1 MEGNGFPRQV
11 SIFYLEIRGPI
22 LDDDHDVATILD
34 FLLFISAAAQWT
46 GLAIHIS
53 YFATRSLLPAPHSP
67 HRRRWIIFFSLR
79 SYRSPTCSFTETMF
93 FVAQLPPC
101 VSPLWSDVPR
111 VNLRRDCVPAL
122 HGRGSLACWYFPSEF
137 SRKKRKKKTNSVHAF
152 LITIS
157 SLHANVSFSQS
168 SNINSEGMQN
178 GGNTTNRR
186 IQSFWRIFSN
196 GDVFSKVG
204 ESRPR
209 KKKEGRRSIALK
221 MKRELPFLPSSSF
234 SLSLSS
240 RFSYPSAKK
249 TSPRSIF
256 NPAAKLFNWESFRRA
271 IYKPRSKIRRTRDAW
286 YIVGQ
291 DSRPLVVGWGTD
303 VAWWSPLPDGETW
316 VGGRPPAQG
325 ETDGKRKKLCETAKP
340 ALQSWDAP

>member
-1 MEGNGFPRQV
+1 MNGAGYSYKLFRHTFSPPCSTLSTSSKVNHILFSPLVSLANVLVHGNHVF
-11 SIFYLEIRGPI
+11 RGTTSS
-22 LDDDHDVATILD
+22 LRLSSLKRRSSGKFTSRLC
-34 FLLFISAAAQWT
+34 S
-46 GLAIHIS
+46 GLAWQ
-53 YFATRSLLPAPHSP
+53 R
-67 HRRRWIIFFSLR
+67 
-79 SYRSPTCSFTETMF
+79 
-93 FVAQLPPC
+93 
-101 VSPLWSDVPR
+101 VPR
-111 VNLRRDCVPAL
+111 MLIL
-122 HGRGSLACWYFPSEF
+122 S
-137 SRKKRKKKTNSVHAF
+137 KRILPKEKKKKTNSVHAF

>member
-1 MEGNGFPRQV
+1 MFRPCTAEGPSHVDTFQAN
-11 SIFYLEIRGPI
+11 
-22 LDDDHDVATILD
+22 
-34 FLLFISAAAQWT
+34 
-46 GLAIHIS
+46 
-53 YFATRSLLPAPHSP
+53 SP
-67 HRRRWIIFFSLR
+67 
-79 SYRSPTCSFTETMF
+79 E
-93 FVAQLPPC
+93 
-101 VSPLWSDVPR
+101 
-111 VNLRRDCVPAL
+111 
-122 HGRGSLACWYFPSEF
+122 
-137 SRKKRKKKTNSVHAF
+137 RKEKKKTNSVHAF

-168 SNINSEGMQN
+168 GNINSEGMQN

>member
-1 MEGNGFPRQV
+1 MNGAGYSYKLFRHTFSPPCSTLSTSSKVNHILFSPLVSLANVLVHGNHVF
-11 SIFYLEIRGPI
+11 RGTTSS
-22 LDDDHDVATILD
+22 LRLSSLKRRSSGKFTSRLC
-34 FLLFISAAAQWT
+34 S
-46 GLAIHIS
+46 GLAWQ
-53 YFATRSLLPAPHSP
+53 R
-67 HRRRWIIFFSLR
+67 
-79 SYRSPTCSFTETMF
+79 
-93 FVAQLPPC
+93 
-101 VSPLWSDVPR
+101 VPR
-111 VNLRRDCVPAL
+111 MLIL
-122 HGRGSLACWYFPSEF
+122 S
-137 SRKKRKKKTNSVHAF
+137 KRILPKEKKKKTNSVHAF

-271 IYKPRSKIRRTRDAW
+271 IYKPSSKIRRTRDAW

>member
-1 MEGNGFPRQV
+1 MKKSEEEATTSVCFPLYRRDVETSLSRRMEGNGFPRQV

-137 SRKKRKKKTNSVHAF
+137 SRKKRKKKNEFRPCFFNYNFIVARERLF
-152 LITIS
+152 FTI
-157 SLHANVSFSQS
+157 
-168 SNINSEGMQN
+168 G
-178 GGNTTNRR
+178 
-186 IQSFWRIFSN
+186 
-196 GDVFSKVG
+196 
-204 ESRPR
+204 
-209 KKKEGRRSIALK
+209 
-221 MKRELPFLPSSSF
+221 
-234 SLSLSS
+234 
-240 RFSYPSAKK
+240 
-249 TSPRSIF
+249 
-256 NPAAKLFNWESFRRA
+256 
-271 IYKPRSKIRRTRDAW
+271 
-286 YIVGQ
+286 
-291 DSRPLVVGWGTD
+291 
-303 VAWWSPLPDGETW
+303 
-316 VGGRPPAQG
+316 
-325 ETDGKRKKLCETAKP
+325 
-340 ALQSWDAP
+340 

>member
-1 MEGNGFPRQV
+1 MNGAGYSYKLFRHTFSPPCSTLSTSSKVNHILFSPLVSLANVLVHGNHVF
-11 SIFYLEIRGPI
+11 RGTTSS
-22 LDDDHDVATILD
+22 LRLSSLKRRSSGKFTSRLC
-34 FLLFISAAAQWT
+34 S
-46 GLAIHIS
+46 GLAWQ
-53 YFATRSLLPAPHSP
+53 R
-67 HRRRWIIFFSLR
+67 
-79 SYRSPTCSFTETMF
+79 
-93 FVAQLPPC
+93 
-101 VSPLWSDVPR
+101 VPR
-111 VNLRRDCVPAL
+111 MLIL
-122 HGRGSLACWYFPSEF
+122 S
-137 SRKKRKKKTNSVHAF
+137 KRILPKEKKKKTNSVHAF

-209 KKKEGRRSIALK
+209 KKKEGRTSIALK